1 MVKIRQKGSFKKI
14 DRFLSKI
21 SKNHYVHILE
31 KYGKQGVA
39 ALAAATPKDTGLTA
53 QSWSYRIEENEKGY
67 ILTWENSNVN
77 KYVNIALL
85 LQYGHGTR
93 NGGYVSGIDYIN
105 PALAPIFEKIAGD
118 AWKEVTSA

>member
-39 ALAAATPKDTGLTA
+39 ALAEATPKDTGLTA